1 MTGVHLTLTDDKA
14 AEIDALADLLGGR
27 IGLAGVL
34 ERLDRQARPSRLGR
48 LCGWLVD
55 EAYAW
60 EPADGRDH
68 RWWPQGISGSAD
80 ADPSER
86 VLGRRLLLVS
96 WYAHPDD
103 GVSHG
108 TRLTVLD
115 LDSLRYRHV
124 LLVVP
129 RLTDDGAVV
138 TDPLTVHAGGIVWLG
153 GAVHVAAT
161 ARGLVTCHLDD
172 VMTAGPGIESF
183 GHDLVLPVR
192 SAYRAGTEP
201 GHERLRYSFVSLGHA
216 GAEGGPVLVAGE
228 YGRRRGATTR
238 LAQFGVDA
246 ATSLLAADEDGRSR
260 PRSVE
265 DGSRARMQG
274 ATRVDGNWHAT
285 VSTGPWLP
293 GGLASGRPGALRLR
307 PLALPMGPED
317 LTWSPSTR
325 RLWSVSEHPGR
336 RWVFSFPRPGE
347 RRRATP
353 R

>member
-1 MTGVHLTLTDDKA
+1 MHLTPSDDNA

-27 IGLAGVL
+27 LGLQGVL
-34 ERLDRQARPSRLGR
+34 DRLDRRARPSRLGR
-48 LCGWLVD
+48 LAGRLVD

-60 EPADGRDH
+60 ERRDSRDH
-68 RWWPQGISGSAD
+68 RWWPQGVSSSAD

-96 WYAHPDD
+96 WYSHAVD

-108 TRLTVLD
+108 VRLTVLD
-115 LDSLRYRHV
+115 LDSLGYRHV
-124 LLVVP
+124 LVVVP
-129 RLTDDGAVV
+129 RLHADGRV
-138 TDPLTVHAGGIVWLG
+138 TTEPLTVHAGGIVWLG

-172 VMTAGPGIESF
+172 VMAAGAGVEAH

-192 SAYRAGTEP
+192 ATWRAGTEE
-201 GHERLRYSFVSLGHA
+201 GSERLRYSFVSLDRTDPG
-216 GAEGGPVLVAGE
+216 GAPVLVAGE

-238 LAQFGVDA
+238 LARFGTDA
-246 ATSLLAADEDGRSR
+246 ATSLLTTGDDGRAR

-265 DGSRARMQG
+265 DGARARMQG
-274 ATRVDGNWHAT
+274 AACVDGTWHAT

-317 LTWSPSTR
+317 LTWWPSTA

-336 RWVFSFPRPGE
+336 RWVFSWPTPGAGRRPGHG
-347 RRRATP
+347 
-353 R
+353 